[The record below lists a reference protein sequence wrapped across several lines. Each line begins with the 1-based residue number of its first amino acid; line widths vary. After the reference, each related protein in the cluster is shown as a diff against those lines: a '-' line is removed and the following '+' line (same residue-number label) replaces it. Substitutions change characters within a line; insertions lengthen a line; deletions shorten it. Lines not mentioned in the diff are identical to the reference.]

1 MKRSWHGI
9 CPRPVA
15 LAAFLLLVP
24 LVLALWAGTIPA
36 TSAARAQLRAALG

>member
-15 LAAFLLLVP
+15 LAVFLFLVP
-24 LVLALWAGTIPA
+24 LVLAVWARNLPA
-36 TSAARAQLRAALG
+36 ASAARALLHAALG